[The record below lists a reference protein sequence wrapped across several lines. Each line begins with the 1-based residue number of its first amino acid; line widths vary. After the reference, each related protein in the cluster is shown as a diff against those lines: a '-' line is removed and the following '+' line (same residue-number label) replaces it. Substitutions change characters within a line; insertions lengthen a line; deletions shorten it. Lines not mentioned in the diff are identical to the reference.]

1 MKYDTIEVHIEKNIV
16 TVYLNRSEVH
26 NAMNEKLMKE
36 LTTCFKE
43 LTKDNNVRVFIITG
57 KGKSFC
63 AGADLN
69 WMKSM
74 AKYSKEENIEDSRLL
89 LNLYEAIYSCPK
101 PVIGRING
109 HAFGGGLGLFAVC
122 DITIAVPN
130 CKFAFSEVKLGII
143 PSVISTYIVK
153 RIGLSNMRR
162 LFITG
167 ERFNSEYAKS
177 IGLIDHVVIEEEL
190 DNEINKYAM
199 LLLSSGPNAIK
210 EVKKL
215 ADNYE
220 NFNIKKF
227 KEHTVRK
234 IAELRVSEEGQE
246 GINAFLEKR
255 KTKWSG

>member
-1 MKYDTIEVHIEKNIV
+1 
-16 TVYLNRSEVH
+16 
-26 NAMNEKLMKE
+26 
-36 LTTCFKE
+36 
-43 LTKDNNVRVFIITG
+43 
-57 KGKSFC
+57 
-63 AGADLN
+63 
-69 WMKSM
+69 
-74 AKYSKEENIEDSRLL
+74 
-89 LNLYEAIYSCPK
+89 
-101 PVIGRING
+101 
-109 HAFGGGLGLFAVC
+109 
-122 DITIAVPN
+122 
-130 CKFAFSEVKLGII
+130 
-143 PSVISTYIVK
+143 
-153 RIGLSNMRR
+153 MRR

-220 NFNIKKF
+220 SLNIKKF